1 MNPVVGATD
10 NDLPGASSTDPYL
23 LVSAANGGPFKYPAN
38 YGTAGCQAYD
48 ATSPAQGCADASG
61 NPLATAPAWCADQW
75 CYVSETNCET
85 ATGATASTFFPGAFY
100 SVETCAAAG
109 ASTSSYAA
117 AQASSGGGGGTLAS
131 LQSTVETY
139 LHSIAENVEN
149 AARARGSGCD
159 ASLACPCNRC
169 RDNPAG
175 AWSCSSDYTDLSSA
189 NLVFRTDSSQNII
202 DGDGNRLTPFSAQW
216 NAHEQMKCMAMG
228 ASSSFTRIAAREHTD
243 EDRIG
248 FLMFG
253 DQAAGGL
260 LNWPANEWCT
270 DSYDPRF
277 RPWYA
282 QSASGPKDV
291 IVVID
296 ISGSMA
302 VPAGRSGKR
311 IDMAKEAVA
320 KIIKTM
326 WWSDHATIVLFDDRT
341 KVYEP
346 LNGQRLVLSPM
357 TTEEKEHMSE
367 WAQTNIRPDGG
378 TNFDVAFDT
387 AFDIFDNSPATSA
400 CNKVILFMTDG
411 QSSVNYNSVQTKAQA
426 RGVRIMTYAL
436 GNGAE
441 QATCKRLACENHG
454 VFSAVGDNQNLAVVM
469 ASYYK
474 VFAAGRS
481 RADQC
486 KVSWTNYPG
495 AVTPVE
501 FMSACLPVFKTA
513 AAAATCEA
521 RTMQGSFA
529 DLLGV
534 VCMDSNIMATLP
546 DLAGESDWDSWY
558 QQTVIQRA
566 CQCPTLT
573 LGHDELEA
581 LRAGMAVSGAQTC
594 GASYQDDDN
603 TARASGGSSTC
614 GVGIEREPG
623 NYACG
628 MSTGILVV
636 IVLAAVV
643 GCVLATMAASQCKP
657 TRRYP
662 SGGKSGPSSYPVA
675 RVTGA

>member
-1 MNPVVGATD
+1 M
-10 NDLPGASSTDPYL
+10 
-23 LVSAANGGPFKYPAN
+23 
-38 YGTAGCQAYD
+38 
-48 ATSPAQGCADASG
+48 
-61 NPLATAPAWCADQW
+61 
-75 CYVSETNCET
+75 
-85 ATGATASTFFPGAFY
+85 
-100 SVETCAAAG
+100 
-109 ASTSSYAA
+109 
-117 AQASSGGGGGTLAS
+117 
-131 LQSTVETY
+131 
-139 LHSIAENVEN
+139 
-149 AARARGSGCD
+149 
-159 ASLACPCNRC
+159 ACPCNRC

-189 NLVFRTDSSQNII
+189 NLVFRTRDQNII
-202 DGDGNRLTPFSAQW
+202 DGDGNRLTQYSEQW
-216 NAHEQMKCMAMG
+216 NAHEKMKCMAMG

-270 DSYDPRF
+270 EDYDPRF

-296 ISGSMA
+296 ISGSMS
-302 VPAGRSGKR
+302 AGQR
-311 IDMAKEAVA
+311 ISMAKEAVA

-346 LNGQRLVLSPM
+346 LSGQRLVLAPM

-367 WAQTNIRPDGG
+367 WAELNIRDGG
-378 TNFDVAFDT
+378 IVGFFDVAFDT

-411 QSSVNYNSVQTKAQA
+411 QSSVNYNSVQTKAQG

-534 VCMDSNIMATLP
+534 VCMDLNIMATLP
-546 DLAGESDWDSWY
+546 DLAGESDWDGWY

-566 CQCPTLT
+566 CQCPPLT
-573 LGHDELEA
+573 LGHAELESSSSRQSWA
-581 LRAGMAVSGAQTC
+581 SCSSHWLSDRAWLRPTGTPKVV
-594 GASYQDDDN
+594 
-603 TARASGGSSTC
+603 GGS
-614 GVGIEREPG
+614 
-623 NYACG
+623 
-628 MSTGILVV
+628 
-636 IVLAAVV
+636 
-643 GCVLATMAASQCKP
+643 
-657 TRRYP
+657 RRTLWP
-662 SGGKSGPSSYPVA
+662 RSRAPA
-675 RVTGA
+675 RNRGQA